1 METWLCMESINIV
14 FLALSKC
21 LLNAKFY
28 HFWEQA
34 SDLNCGRSQKSF
46 LRRDDNEDEFWG
58 QILYSPLQNT
68 YFQATSVSF
77 MEILRNFRE
86 KND

>member
-1 METWLCMESINIV
+1 METRLSMEGINIV
-14 FLALSKC
+14 FLALCKG
-21 LLNAKFY
+21 LWNAKFY
-28 HFWEQA
+28 HFKEQA
-34 SDLNCGRSQKSF
+34 SDLNCGRSQKSI
-46 LRRDDNEDEFWG
+46 LRGDDNEDEFWH
-58 QILYSPLQNT
+58 QILYFPLHNA